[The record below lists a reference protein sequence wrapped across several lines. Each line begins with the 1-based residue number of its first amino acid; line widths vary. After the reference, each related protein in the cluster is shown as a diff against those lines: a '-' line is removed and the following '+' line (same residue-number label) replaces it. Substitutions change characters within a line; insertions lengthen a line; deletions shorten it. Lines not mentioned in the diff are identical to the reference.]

1 MTVLFVMAGGNMANR
16 FIDATLRFIDNF
28 TGPMGQ
34 AIKKMEE
41 SGKAYK
47 RAGKQ
52 IEDVGKSIAN
62 TGKTLTT
69 TVTVPVATLGISA
82 VKTAA
87 EFEQSMSKV
96 ASITG
101 DTGNATKEL
110 VALANEMGLSYQKN
124 ADGSASAMDILSAK
138 ALQMGAK
145 TKFSAMEAADAFSYM
160 AMAGWD
166 TQSMLEGIEGIMYL
180 AGATGEDLALTS
192 DIVTDA
198 LTAFGMAAS
207 DTSRFVDVLAQTANR
222 SNTDVA
228 MMGET
233 FQYVAPLAGALGYSV
248 EDTAVAIGL
257 MANSGIKASNAGT
270 ALRSLFT
277 NLAKPT
283 DSMTI
288 AMEKLGISLTDSSG
302 EMKTLDALMREMRG
316 AFSELT
322 ESQKAQYAATIAGK
336 MGMSGLLAIVN
347 ASEDDFNKLTAAMGE
362 SAGAAKAM
370 YDVANDNLIGR
381 LTILKSTLESIAI
394 AFGNRLLPY
403 VEKGVEKLQLLAEKF
418 NSLSDEQMDS
428 IIKWAAIAASIG
440 PALMLFGKVVTSIGS
455 VVSMMG
461 KFGLAVKKAGGFM
474 ALLTSPA
481 GIVVGVLAAIVA
493 ATVLVVK
500 NIDRIKPVLS
510 EAKNWFIATFGESI
524 KKAIADFQG
533 ILGKVVREVQAGLP
547 GAIQVAKSALG
558 TFTPIIDAVV
568 SAAKTMLPEAV
579 NLLKVAFGEIGPI
592 TKTAVDSV
600 LKTLPGIT
608 GTIKNVAKA
617 AAPVIESLVG
627 TIVKVVPMIASA
639 FVDVAKQLA
648 PVVKTISAVIKA
660 AIPVVMNLLSG
671 AFKIAGE
678 AIIKMLPYVLQ
689 VANVI
694 GEAIVFAVQKAAPLI
709 SQFAGVVAAYFDE
722 NVNKIGKFIA
732 VVKSIWEIIQPA
744 VKGIGQQLKFVFEI
758 QVGTAIGIAI
768 GAFESVVQTAKE
780 MFNGLS
786 VALGGILEFISGV
799 FTGNWTKAWE
809 GVKSIFSGIFTAIT
823 ALAKSSINGVI
834 SIVNG
839 AISGINKMGITIP
852 DWVPKLGGKAFKI
865 NIPPIP
871 MLYKGTSNWGG
882 GPAMIHDRGAE
893 IVDLPKGT
901 RVYPHDKSIQMAR
914 AEGSKSVVVNIPKL
928 AETIVIRE
936 DADID
941 KVIDALVRKLEDVA
955 PNMA

>member
-1 MTVLFVMAGGNMANR
+1 MANR

-96 ASITG
+96 ASISG

-180 AGATGEDLALTS
+180 AGATGEDLASTS

-336 MGMSGLLAIVN
+336 TGMSGLLAIVN

-493 ATVLVVK
+493 ATVLVIK
-500 NIDRIKPVLS
+500 NFDKIKPVLS
-510 EAKNWFIATFGESI
+510 EMKSWFIATFGESI

-533 ILGKVVREVQAGLP
+533 ILSKVVAEVQARLP
-547 GAIQVAKSALG
+547 SAIQAAKSALG
-558 TFTPIIDAVV
+558 TFRPIIDSVV

-579 NLLKVAFGEIGPI
+579 NLLKVAFNEIGPI
-592 TKTAVDSV
+592 TKVAVDSV
-600 LKTLPGIT
+600 LKALPGIT
-608 GTIKNVAKA
+608 RTIKSVAKA

-627 TIVKVVPMIASA
+627 TVVKAVPLIASA
-639 FVDVAKQLA
+639 FVATAKQLA
-648 PVVKTISAVIKA
+648 PAIKTISAVIKA
-660 AIPVVMNLLSG
+660 VIPVVANLLAG
-671 AFKIAGE
+671 AFKIVGG
-678 AIIKMLPYVLQ
+678 AIVKILPYVKQ
-689 VANVI
+689 VADLFGGV
-694 GEAIVFAVQKAAPLI
+694 IVFAVQKAAPLI
-709 SQFAGVVAAYFDE
+709 SQFAGTLVTYYDTQ
-722 NVNKIGKFIA
+722 VNRIGKFIS
-732 VVKSIWEIIQPA
+732 VVKSIWEFVQPVVNA
-744 VKGIGQQLKFVFEI
+744 IGQVFVSTFELR
-758 QVGTAIGIAI
+758 VGGAIGAAI
-768 GAFESVVQTAKE
+768 GAFESVVLWAKE
-780 MFNGLS
+780 MYSGL
-786 VALGGILEFISGV
+786 VQVLGGLLDFITGAFTGNWAKAWEGLKAIFSGV
-799 FTGNWTKAWE
+799 FTGI
-809 GVKSIFSGIFTAIT
+809 SAI
-823 ALAKSSINGVI
+823 AKSSINAVI

-865 NIPPIP
+865 NVPPIP
-871 MLYKGTSNWGG
+871 MLYKGTSNWVG

-901 RVYPHDKSIQMAR
+901 RVYPHDKSLQMAR
-914 AEGSKSVVVNIPKL
+914 AEGSKNVVVNIPKL
-928 AETIVIRE
+928 ADTIIIRE

-941 KVIDALVRKLEDVA
+941 RLMEAFAKKLDEVA